1 MQGVEAGDSS
11 RKRLK
16 PGERKLQIL
25 QAMALMLEQ
34 ESEKVTTAGLAARLQ
49 VSEAALYRHFASKAQ
64 MYEGLLEFIEQT
76 IFGLINQIDAE
87 PDPAAQKARSVVLML
102 LNFAETNPG
111 MTRVLTGE
119 ALAYENLRLQQRVN
133 QLLDRAEASLR
144 QCLKL
149 GLADAQAPQASQSP
163 SGALDPALQASLAMG
178 FVQGRWLRFSKTG
191 FRSRPSE
198 SADTIVA
205 ALFP

>member
-1 MQGVEAGDSS
+1 MQGVESGDSS

-87 PDPAAQKARSVVLML
+87 NDPPQAKARAIVVML
-102 LNFAETNPG
+102 LSFAETNPG

-133 QLLDRAEASLR
+133 QLLDRTEASLR

-149 GLADAQAPQASQSP
+149 QVADGRGLQPL
-163 SGALDPALQASLAMG
+163 LDPALQASLVMG

-191 FRSRPSE
+191 FRARPSE
-198 SADTIVA
+198 SAEVILS

>member
-1 MQGVEAGDSS
+1 MQGVEASDSP

-87 PDPAAQKARSVVLML
+87 PDPAQHKARSIVLML

-119 ALAYENLRLQQRVN
+119 VLSYENLRLQQRVN
-133 QLLDRAEASLR
+133 QLLDRTEASLR

-149 GLADAQAPQASQSP
+149 RDPSIGESAPT
-163 SGALDPALQASLAMG
+163 LDPGLQASLAMG
-178 FVQGRWLRFSKTG
+178 FVLGRWLRFSKTA
-191 FRSRPSE
+191 FRAQPSE
-198 SADTIVA
+198 SAEAIVA

>member
-1 MQGVEAGDSS
+1 MMQGIEAGDSS

-34 ESEKVTTAGLAARLQ
+34 ESEKVTTAGLASRLQ

-87 PDPAAQKARSVVLML
+87 NDPPQVRARSIVLML

-133 QLLDRAEASLR
+133 QLLDRTEASLR

-149 GLADAQAPQASQSP
+149 QLAQSDGTP
-163 SGALDPALQASLAMG
+163 PVLDPALQASLVMG
-178 FVQGRWLRFSKTG
+178 FVLGRWLRFSKTA
-191 FRSRPSE
+191 FRARPSE
-198 SADTIVA
+198 SAEAILL